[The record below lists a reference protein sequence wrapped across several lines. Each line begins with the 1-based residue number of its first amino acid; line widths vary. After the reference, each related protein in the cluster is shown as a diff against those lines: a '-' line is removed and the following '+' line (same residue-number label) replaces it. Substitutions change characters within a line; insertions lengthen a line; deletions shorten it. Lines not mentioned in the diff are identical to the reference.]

1 MSDLLAESAERL
13 FGEHCTDA
21 VLAQSDGAAS
31 DGGSFP
37 LGLWEAVSAA
47 GFTAALLPEAAGGF
61 GASVAEGLGL
71 LRVSARHAA
80 PIPLAETML
89 GGWLLAG
96 AGLAVPEGVLSV
108 APVRKGD
115 RLGAVRERTG
125 RGGAGWRVTGRAER
139 VPWGRDAAFV
149 VVLAKGPEGWLVGAV
164 PASGFAVMGR
174 DLNLAG
180 EPRDTVAIDA
190 VIGMGRS
197 LVDGP
202 GLRAAGA
209 AVRTVQ
215 IAGALSRALE
225 ISVAY
230 AQTRVQF
237 GRAIGTFQAIQH
249 NLAVLAGQSAAAIA
263 AADMAVEA
271 VGSGLGVLAL
281 GAAKA
286 RAGEAAGV
294 AAGLAHQAHGAIG
307 FTREYRLHRVT
318 RRLWAWREEF
328 GNEAEWNA
336 VVGGIVLAAGADGV
350 WPALTP
356 P

>member
-13 FGEHCTDA
+13 FGEHCTDT
-21 VLAQSDGAAS
+21 VLAAADGAAS
-31 DGGSFP
+31 DRSSFP
-37 LGLWEAVSAA
+37 LGLWEAVRAA

-71 LRVSARHAA
+71 VRVSARHAA

-108 APVRKGD
+108 APVRKAD
-115 RLGAVRERTG
+115 RVVAVRAVTE
-125 RGGAGWRVTGRAER
+125 RGGAGWHVTGRVAR

-149 VVLAKGPEGWLVGAV
+149 VVLAEGPEGWLVGAV
-164 PASGFAVMGR
+164 PASGFAVVGR

-180 EPRDTVAIDA
+180 EARDALVIDA
-190 VIGMGRS
+190 VVEMGWS
-197 LVDGP
+197 AVN
-202 GLRAAGA
+202 LRAAGA

-271 VGSGLGVLAL
+271 FGSGLGVLAL

-286 RAGEAAGV
+286 RAGEAASV

-350 WPALTP
+350 WPALTAA
-356 P
+356 